1 MKWTLEQA
9 RLHRGMTQE
18 EVARELKVSRQTY
31 QNYENYKTAMQIPV
45 GYLFSRIVEI
55 PFDDI
60 IFFDRKLHLK
70 CTD

>member
-1 MKWTLEQA
+1 
-9 RLHRGMTQE
+9 MTQE

-45 GYLFSRIVEI
+45 GYLFSKVVEI

-60 IFFDRKLHLK
+60 IFFDKNY
-70 CTD
+70 T